1 MLPALSAGPAGEQV
15 MKAMAE
21 DTGDEA
27 RTFAQAV
34 QGRIA
39 EDILCGRL
47 KPGIRLRLQT
57 LCESYE
63 VSMSPLREALSALA
77 GRGLVAQEGQRGF
90 RVAAATSEDL
100 RDIVET
106 RVHIE
111 TLALRLSIELGG
123 DEWEAGILAAH
134 HRLERRQ
141 RSDDLLIDPL
151 WEKLHRAYHMSLISA
166 CGLPRLL
173 EFYETLSDN
182 FDRYRR
188 LAVLAAGRHPRPKAV
203 HGAIVKATLAR
214 DADRAMRLMAGH
226 VRDSAAQITQLFAIG
241 DFGAR
246 DNGRGR
252 SGIPIARK

>member
-1 MLPALSAGPAGEQV
+1 MR
-15 MKAMAE
+15 AMAKVLPE
-21 DTGDEA
+21 DEGDEA

-34 QGRIA
+34 QAQIA

-57 LCESYE
+57 LCESYD

-90 RVAAATSEDL
+90 RVAAATPEDL

-111 TLALRLSIELGG
+111 TLALRLSIDLGG

-134 HRLERRQ
+134 HRLERRR
-141 RSDDLLIDPL
+141 RSDDLLVDPL
-151 WEKLHRAYHMSLISA
+151 WEKLHRAYHISLISA

-173 EFYETLSDN
+173 EFYETLTDN

-188 LAVLAAGRHPRPKAV
+188 LAVLAAGRHPRPKAA

-214 DADRAMRLMAGH
+214 DTDRAMKLMAGH
-226 VRDSAAQITQLFAIG
+226 VRDSAAQITQLFG
-241 DFGAR
+241 TEDFGAR
-246 DNGRGR
+246 DDAGGR
-252 SGIPIARK
+252 SGIPIAHK